1 MAIAVTG
8 GLLMSMLLSLIVIP
22 VIFTHV
28 DDLNEPETADTE
40 AHSSNDHTTITFKPE
55 LSKGGQGQ
63 RWLLWRA
70 LRQRRSAALHGKRVA
85 TRYGRFLPISV
96 TTSSVEFLSPEQGR
110 GTYSPRR
117 RRQPPARPAVVD
129 PAFGIDGRV
138 AGELKTTPIP
148 ENRQV

>member
-55 LSKGGQGQ
+55 LSKEGKASDGCFGAHCG
-63 RWLLWRA
+63 REDG
-70 LRQRRSAALHGKRVA
+70 RRCNGKRVA
-85 TRYGRFLPISV
+85 TRYGRFLPTSV

-138 AGELKTTPIP
+138 NELKTTAIP

>member
-1 MAIAVTG
+1 MTCSGLDRVQYPFGRQHSLAMAIAVTG

-55 LSKGGQGQ
+55 PSKGGQGQ

-70 LRQRRSAALHGKRVA
+70 LRQRRWAALQWQEGRNPIRAIPADLSDNLFGRVPLPGTRPRDVFPPQAASAACA
-85 TRYGRFLPISV
+85 SC
-96 TTSSVEFLSPEQGR
+96 
-110 GTYSPRR
+110 RR
-117 RRQPPARPAVVD
+117 
-129 PAFGIDGRV
+129 
-138 AGELKTTPIP
+138 
-148 ENRQV
+148 